1 MPALKTKTNL
11 PNSTKESSSLVDASE
26 KTKKP
31 YARQAPV
38 NTDKQTTKK
47 PKATKA
53 HAKKRDAPPALDPPR
68 GEGTSNRQVEVVI
81 DRVMEEDEVAS
92 PLDDE
97 EHLHDGQTAGGH
109 PLRHTRDV
117 APRMQ
122 RVEANFANQNEEA
135 EFWKGDD
142 QESISDL
149 IDDLLKR
156 DNGHEVASKGGAAK
170 GVQSG
175 ANIKHQ
181 NQIGDVAA
189 QQRAPERNKQQH
201 ELDNITKPD
210 GPILEQPSVSGT
222 NLAAPST
229 RSPTKLAKGEE
240 EDLIHSVVIK
250 VIEHALSKNVDWY
263 QMATEGFPNR
273 KAAQPVK
280 AKGKGKG
287 KKAEP
292 VDGEGESSEPR
303 KTQGKVDGNYL
314 CKSSCVRGAR
324 LVDHSLTCLS
334 DSIDDLF
341 HYVSSRFTVTQESR
355 LPGSTTIAACALR
368 VINESSHADHYVIPL
383 DHLPRLEG
391 QEGSLEHQQR
401 CLIPPPYPPC
411 IWAGDSPASDQRL
424 ARDESVANH

>member
-31 YARQAPV
+31 YARKAPV

-53 HAKKRDAPPALDPPR
+53 HAKKTDAPPALDPPR
-68 GEGTSNRQVEVVI
+68 REGTSNRQVEVVI

-117 APRMQ
+117 APRRQ
-122 RVEANFANQNEEA
+122 RAEANFVNQNEEA

-156 DNGHEVASKGGAAK
+156 NNGHEVASKGGAAK

-181 NQIGDVAA
+181 NQIGDVAV

-201 ELDNITKPD
+201 KLDITKPD

-229 RSPTKLAKGEE
+229 RSPPKLAKGEE

-263 QMATEGFPNR
+263 QMATEGFRNR

-314 CKSSCVRGAR
+314 Y
-324 LVDHSLTCLS
+324 
-334 DSIDDLF
+334 DLF
-341 HYVSSRFTVTQESR
+341 HY
-355 LPGSTTIAACALR
+355 TIFPALKDKK
-368 VINESSHADHYVIPL
+368 VPWNTNNDA
-383 DHLPRLEG
+383 
-391 QEGSLEHQQR
+391 
-401 CLIPPPYPPC
+401 
-411 IWAGDSPASDQRL
+411 
-424 ARDESVANH
+424 